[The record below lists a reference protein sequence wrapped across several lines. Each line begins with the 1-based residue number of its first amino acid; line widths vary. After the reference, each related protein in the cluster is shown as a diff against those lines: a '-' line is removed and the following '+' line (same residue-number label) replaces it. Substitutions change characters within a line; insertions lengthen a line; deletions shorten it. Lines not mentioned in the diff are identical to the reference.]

1 MTPLCRHGVV
11 GASRLLRMGNRASF
25 HASRAVGP
33 GLSRSRSRLRLF
45 VSVRWSEARPGNS
58 ADVVDSATLSQSGWR
73 SETTGGLLSRS
84 VALHSRGREP
94 DGAETRHRP
103 AARFHRARSQHSP
116 PAGKAGS
123 RTPNVGSMKLA
134 RLRPSAGLSAG
145 QSMQSAVGPG
155 QCLCS
160 WLLPVSLWRVEASLA
175 NSCTNL
181 VPPRGRVGGRRPA
194 VPGLRSVEAVSAA
207 SASGPVEGA
216 GLSAWAPDPTGG
228 FLDALCRGDSR
239 HPEVARFRAVN
250 PGAGELVSGEA
261 EEGGEIMEE
270 EGAEKEEGGGE
281 VESSGGSRE
290 SQGRRKRGRL
300 VWWDAGPRIRLR
312 KEGGWVPGQRGP
324 VRAPPGQQGW
334 ILQGARSR
342 SSRSGHSRGG
352 RFECAGKRGAAG
364 YRGCG
369 KGGTRWCSGEPV
381 RVTGR

>member
-1 MTPLCRHGVV
+1 
-11 GASRLLRMGNRASF
+11 MGNRASF

-134 RLRPSAGLSAG
+134 RLRPSAGLCAG

-175 NSCTNL
+175 SSCTNL
-181 VPPRGRVGGRRPA
+181 VPPRGGVGGRLPA
-194 VPGLRSVEAVSAA
+194 VQGLRSVAAVSAA

-216 GLSAWAPDPTGG
+216 GFSSPGTRQRVLGG
-228 FLDALCRGDSR
+228 VGESGDGDYESVVL
-239 HPEVARFRAVN
+239 ERAV
-250 PGAGELVSGEA
+250 
-261 EEGGEIMEE
+261 M
-270 EGAEKEEGGGE
+270 
-281 VESSGGSRE
+281 
-290 SQGRRKRGRL
+290 
-300 VWWDAGPRIRLR
+300 
-312 KEGGWVPGQRGP
+312 
-324 VRAPPGQQGW
+324 
-334 ILQGARSR
+334 
-342 SSRSGHSRGG
+342 
-352 RFECAGKRGAAG
+352 
-364 YRGCG
+364 
-369 KGGTRWCSGEPV
+369 
-381 RVTGR
+381 

>member
-1 MTPLCRHGVV
+1 
-11 GASRLLRMGNRASF
+11 MGNRASF

-134 RLRPSAGLSAG
+134 RLRPSAGLCAG

-175 NSCTNL
+175 SSCTNL
-181 VPPRGRVGGRRPA
+181 VPPRGRVGGRLPA

-216 GLSAWAPDPTGG
+216 GLSAWARAARADLPSRSVTDAPPRQRTG
-228 FLDALCRGDSR
+228 
-239 HPEVARFRAVN
+239 PV
-250 PGAGELVSGEA
+250 PAGG
-261 EEGGEIMEE
+261 
-270 EGAEKEEGGGE
+270 
-281 VESSGGSRE
+281 SGGSARAE
-290 SQGRRKRGRL
+290 PWSGCRR
-300 VWWDAGPRIRLR
+300 
-312 KEGGWVPGQRGP
+312 Q
-324 VRAPPGQQGW
+324 APLW
-334 ILQGARSR
+334 RRSR
-342 SSRSGHSRGG
+342 PPASPTRGTSHRRSSALRAR
-352 RFECAGKRGAAG
+352 RFG
-364 YRGCG
+364 
-369 KGGTRWCSGEPV
+369 
-381 RVTGR
+381 

>member
-1 MTPLCRHGVV
+1 MGWWPSFPAAVPTASVSADMTPLCRHGVV

-134 RLRPSAGLSAG
+134 RLRPSAGLCAG

-160 WLLPVSLWRVEASLA
+160 WLLPVSLWRVEASLCGCLDRRCA
-175 NSCTNL
+175 TRRTSPGTST
-181 VPPRGRVGGRRPA
+181 PRA
-194 VPGLRSVEAVSAA
+194 SPGSA
-207 SASGPVEGA
+207 
-216 GLSAWAPDPTGG
+216 
-228 FLDALCRGDSR
+228 
-239 HPEVARFRAVN
+239 
-250 PGAGELVSGEA
+250 
-261 EEGGEIMEE
+261 
-270 EGAEKEEGGGE
+270 
-281 VESSGGSRE
+281 
-290 SQGRRKRGRL
+290 
-300 VWWDAGPRIRLR
+300 
-312 KEGGWVPGQRGP
+312 
-324 VRAPPGQQGW
+324 
-334 ILQGARSR
+334 
-342 SSRSGHSRGG
+342 
-352 RFECAGKRGAAG
+352 RGAAG
-364 YRGCG
+364 VCASS
-369 KGGTRWCSGEPV
+369 KLK
-381 RVTGR
+381 

>member
-1 MTPLCRHGVV
+1 
-11 GASRLLRMGNRASF
+11 MG
-25 HASRAVGP
+25 
-33 GLSRSRSRLRLF
+33 
-45 VSVRWSEARPGNS
+45 S
-58 ADVVDSATLSQSGWR
+58 AHPPRGGKLQQFFASGWR

-134 RLRPSAGLSAG
+134 RLRPSAGLCAG

-181 VPPRGRVGGRRPA
+181 VPPRGRVGGRLPA

-216 GLSAWAPDPTGG
+216 GLSAWA
-228 FLDALCRGDSR
+228 SR
-239 HPEVARFRAVN
+239 SV
-250 PGAGELVSGEA
+250 
-261 EEGGEIMEE
+261 
-270 EGAEKEEGGGE
+270 K
-281 VESSGGSRE
+281 
-290 SQGRRKRGRL
+290 GRRTNFTSRSARRSELTFFLSFLVLTAASGVKRSGSGAFSWLRRRSVL
-300 VWWDAGPRIRLR
+300 TLIGVTRGPRRLIPR
-312 KEGGWVPGQRGP
+312 RG
-324 VRAPPGQQGW
+324 
-334 ILQGARSR
+334 SR
-342 SSRSGHSRGG
+342 SSRLLSRPRSRLGHSVVR
-352 RFECAGKRGAAG
+352 R
-364 YRGCG
+364 YSLVSVL
-369 KGGTRWCSGEPV
+369 WV
-381 RVTGR
+381 RV

>member
-1 MTPLCRHGVV
+1 MTCSYGSVGPSRRNRRVLLAGAAQWGPAGRAGWWPSFPAAVPTAPVSADMTPLCRHGVV

-134 RLRPSAGLSAG
+134 RLRPSAGLCAG

-181 VPPRGRVGGRRPA
+181 VPPRGRVGGRLPA

-216 GLSAWAPDPTGG
+216 GLSAWARDGE
-228 FLDALCRGDSR
+228 R
-239 HPEVARFRAVN
+239 ARARA
-250 PGAGELVSGEA
+250 
-261 EEGGEIMEE
+261 
-270 EGAEKEEGGGE
+270 
-281 VESSGGSRE
+281 
-290 SQGRRKRGRL
+290 
-300 VWWDAGPRIRLR
+300 
-312 KEGGWVPGQRGP
+312 
-324 VRAPPGQQGW
+324 
-334 ILQGARSR
+334 
-342 SSRSGHSRGG
+342 
-352 RFECAGKRGAAG
+352 
-364 YRGCG
+364 
-369 KGGTRWCSGEPV
+369 
-381 RVTGR
+381 